1 MFSTY
6 SWQCDNFFFLSL
18 CLVVFNY
25 FFFLFFSFRGH
36 SKPKSPEFQIA
47 AKPINEPRDRS
58 SEREKG
64 FMRRVEIVYFSNS
77 NVNESNY
84 ASDLRLFFF
93 LFFLRLIL
101 YAQVASACD
110 FSVFIASI
118 YADSWFMKYEYLK
131 VIYLL
136 LATVS

>member
-6 SWQCDNFFFLSL
+6 SWQCDNFFFSL
-18 CLVVFNY
+18 AVSCCVQL
-25 FFFLFFSFRGH
+25 FFFFFSFRGH